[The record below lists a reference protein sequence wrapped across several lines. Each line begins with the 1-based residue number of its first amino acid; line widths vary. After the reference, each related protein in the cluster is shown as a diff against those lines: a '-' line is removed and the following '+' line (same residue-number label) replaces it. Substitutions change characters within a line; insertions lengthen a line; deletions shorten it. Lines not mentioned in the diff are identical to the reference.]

1 MSMTLM
7 EHHALDKGGMQAILG
22 SRQFYNSLH
31 ELFQL
36 TMTSK
41 IKKPKVKRKI
51 KSPVRQKY
59 CDLHMQMLWKN
70 KNISLALEESS
81 CLSAIAIILPLALGP
96 SLNPS
101 CDLVSFYILFVDTT
115 ESFQSLNVWFYF
127 PAPVFICGMQLVP
140 FFRSWAGKWGCVCNI
155 CHGALG
161 VSV

>member
-31 ELFQL
+31 EPFQL

-59 CDLHMQMLWKN
+59 CDLHMQML
-70 KNISLALEESS
+70 
-81 CLSAIAIILPLALGP
+81 
-96 SLNPS
+96 
-101 CDLVSFYILFVDTT
+101 
-115 ESFQSLNVWFYF
+115 
-127 PAPVFICGMQLVP
+127 
-140 FFRSWAGKWGCVCNI
+140 
-155 CHGALG
+155 
-161 VSV
+161 